1 MMDFPTPALLQAQEI
16 VPLPDSQRDV
26 DPESAGPPRQLS
38 ANDSNGRQRSAED
51 SRPAKRAR
59 LDAEQ
64 VDVKL
69 DIAEDGSESD
79 GDELNEL
86 KVKSYYLL
94 SAFVCSN
101 VQSDGPMRA
110 GSAATDPEQD

>member
-1 MMDFPTPALLQAQEI
+1 MINFPMPALLQAQEI
-16 VPLPDSQRDV
+16 VPLPDSQRDA
-26 DPESAGPPRQLS
+26 ESEAGPSRQSS
-38 ANDSNGRQRSAED
+38 ANERNGRQRSTED
-51 SRPAKRAR
+51 CRPAKRAR
-59 LDAEQ
+59 LDVEQ
-64 VDVKL
+64 VDVKP

-79 GDELNEL
+79 GNELSEL

-101 VQSDGPMRA
+101 VQSDDHMRA